1 MAWPARGMGTA
12 ADLKLLVGTCWRQV
26 MMCGLRHLG
35 NRCPIWDHFFQGGS
49 LKSLGSDW
57 SINLGWSG
65 LWKPFGRTSA
75 DMEYN
80 LM

>member
-1 MAWPARGMGTA
+1 
-12 ADLKLLVGTCWRQV
+12 
-26 MMCGLRHLG
+26 
-35 NRCPIWDHFFQGGS
+35 
-49 LKSLGSDW
+49 LGSDW